1 MSEPSAPSGYYGTNQ
16 PSYPPPYQ
24 PYPNPGQDPPGGYPP
39 SYGGQPGGYPPAGG
53 YPPPG
58 GQPGGYPP
66 AGGYPPPGGQPGG
79 YPPAGGYPPPGGQ
92 PGGYPGENPPPNAS
106 QPQRGG
112 TAPPPFMMP
121 TIPLHPSFGNV
132 GPSTGGPE
140 YGGVSTNENSIG
152 VWDDKNVRRMF
163 IQKVYIILFVQLLV
177 TFGFVAVC
185 TFVVPVKK
193 FVQNNPAIYW
203 ASYGVF
209 FATYLGL
216 VCCTKARRLFPLNFI
231 LLAVLTLAM
240 SYLTGMLA
248 SFYNTNSVLMCIG
261 VTAAVCGAVTLF
273 CFQTKVDFTSC
284 PGVMFALSMVLL
296 LTGLIAAFTVP
307 FGYIPWIQTV
317 YAGLGAVIFTV
328 FLAVDTQLLLGNRR
342 NSISPEEHINGALR
356 LYMDIV
362 YIFTFLLQLIGSRN

>member
-1 MSEPSAPSGYYGTNQ
+1 IRHICAPQ
-16 PSYPPPYQ
+16 
-24 PYPNPGQDPPGGYPP
+24 
-39 SYGGQPGGYPPAGG
+39 
-53 YPPPG
+53 
-58 GQPGGYPP
+58 
-66 AGGYPPPGGQPGG
+66 
-79 YPPAGGYPPPGGQ
+79 
-92 PGGYPGENPPPNAS
+92 
-106 QPQRGG
+106 
-112 TAPPPFMMP
+112 
-121 TIPLHPSFGNV
+121 
-132 GPSTGGPE
+132 
-140 YGGVSTNENSIG
+140 
-152 VWDDKNVRRMF
+152 
-163 IQKVYIILFVQLLV
+163 VYIILFVQLLV

-185 TFVVPVKK
+185 TFVVPVKT
-193 FVQNNPAIYW
+193 FVQKNPAMYW